1 MVSPFSRRS
10 IIYPDFS
17 NRMKAISLTQQLAL
31 ALCLV
36 TQSQAFISEPET
48 IVYGR
53 IINRSGAVDQL
64 VTEGDLSWKLKKPDG
79 TELLLTTSVAPLNG
93 GNFSYAISIPHQAL
107 SLGQE
112 TIATV
117 VGLGVAS
124 STQQLSTITYNGQP
138 ATVMSPGS
146 AQFAVL
152 QAQRGSAIRLDLE
165 VNVPQLD
172 SDHDGIPDWWELA
185 HGLDRQ
191 AAGDALLDPDGDGR
205 NNLAEYLANTDPTL
219 DSRAPKLLTTEVVAY
234 SQSTSVVLLETAD
247 LDSTAT
253 QLTYT
258 VTSVPASGALY
269 LRNAHATPVSPDQM
283 LHAGSTFT
291 QNDVNGG
298 RLVYI
303 LNEGN
308 EAANFSVRVAD
319 ESPAHA
325 VAEGTVRILVYDP
338 VPNAAP
344 TTPREALSLAAFRA
358 AALESSPII
367 ADLSSQS
374 GPHTLTAASG
384 SLTPTAYTTS
394 YVPAFGEDRSHQLFG
409 GAGKDTL
416 TGGMKG
422 DVISGGPGD
431 DQLSGKGGADRFVYS
446 SATDGND
453 TILDF
458 TPLDGDKIDI
468 AALLVGSSRLLT
480 DYIKITRSG
489 ADALL
494 GIKFNGS
501 ATGYNDMVIRLAGS
515 PVVQA
520 DIRFLVDS
528 GNLITGPIGLPAQ
541 VNILATIPRASE
553 NGAAP
558 GRFTVSR
565 GRVEVDALT
574 VALQISGSATNGVD
588 YALLQPSVVIP
599 AGESS
604 VGLEITPYTDAI
616 TELDETV
623 QVSVVAQTG
632 YDVGSNAS
640 AQVVIDDL
648 KPQITIEPLNSLAE
662 INTQVPGSFLLART
676 GVLDRSVL
684 VRLIIGG
691 NATNGTDYNRIDS
704 FFNLAANQ
712 TSGVIQIVPK
722 PTASLSRGA
731 ESVTVTVK
739 PDTTYRVGNPSV
751 AEVVIVPEELS
762 LATWRGNFFG
772 GNNQTLDNFAKSD
785 PDGQG
790 LSMLV
795 RYGFGLNP
803 TNPRLGADDF
813 LPRPEMRNGHLA
825 LCFRRSPAA
834 RDVQYQVEVSDD
846 MKTWHTSTGEVE
858 DISLL
863 EPVIDPTSVVYRS
876 VDGVDQKPSRYMRVR
891 LVRTQP

>member
-1 MVSPFSRRS
+1 MQRATFK
-10 IIYPDFS
+10 ILI
-17 NRMKAISLTQQLAL
+17 RMKPRNLVQYFALTCCVATPAL
-31 ALCLV
+31 AY
-36 TQSQAFISEPET
+36 ISEPDT
-48 IVYGR
+48 TVYGR
-53 IINRSGAVDQL
+53 IVNRSGAVDQVL
-64 VTEGDLSWKLKKPDG
+64 TEGTLTWKLKKPDG
-79 TELLLTTSVAPLNG
+79 TELLLNGSVGPLSG
-93 GNFSYAISIPHQAL
+93 GAYSYTMSIPHQAL
-107 SLGQE
+107 SLGQQ

-117 VGLGVAS
+117 VGLGTGP
-124 STQQLSTITYNGQP
+124 STQQLSQITYNGQP
-138 ATVMSPGS
+138 AQVMAPGS
-146 AQFAVL
+146 AQFDVL
-152 QAQRGSAIRLDLE
+152 QAQRGSALRIDLE
-165 VNVPQLD
+165 VNIPQID
-172 SDHDGIPDWWELA
+172 TDHDGIPDWWEMA
-185 HGLDRQ
+185 NGLDKQ
-191 AAGDALLDPDGDGR
+191 SAADALQDADGDGR
-205 NNLAEYLANTDPTL
+205 NNLAEYLANTDPTQ

-247 LDSTAT
+247 LDSTAA

-258 VTSVPASGALY
+258 VTSAPASGALY

-283 LHAGSTFT
+283 LHDGSTFT

-303 LNEGN
+303 LDQGN
-308 EAANFSVRVAD
+308 EPASFSVRVAD

-325 VAEGTVRILVYDP
+325 VAEGSVRILIYEP
-338 VPNAAP
+338 VPTA
-344 TTPREALSLAAFRA
+344 TPSTAKEALSLAAFRA
-358 AALESSPII
+358 AAAESGPII
-367 ADLSSQS
+367 ADMSSQS
-374 GPHTLTAASG
+374 GPHTLAVASG
-384 SLTPTAYTTS
+384 ALTPAAYTTS
-394 YVPAFGEDRSHQLFG
+394 YVPAYGEDRSHHLFG

-416 TGGMKG
+416 VGGAKG
-422 DVISGGPGD
+422 DVINGGAGD
-431 DQLSGKGGADRFVYS
+431 DQLSGKGGADQFIYTS
-446 SATDGND
+446 NLDGND

-458 TPLDGDKIDI
+458 TPQDGDKIDI
-468 AALLVGSSRLLT
+468 AALLNGPSKLIT
-480 DYIKITRSG
+480 DYIRITRSG

-494 GIKFNGS
+494 GINFNGTS
-501 ATGYNDMVIRLAGS
+501 SGYNEMVIRLAGS

-541 VNILATIPRASE
+541 VNILAAIPRASE
-553 NGAAP
+553 NGGVA

-565 GRVEVDALT
+565 GRVEMDALT
-574 VALQISGSATNGVD
+574 VALPISGSATNGVA

-599 AGESS
+599 AGAAS
-604 VGLEITPYTDAI
+604 VDLDITPYTDAI

-632 YDVGSNAS
+632 YDVGSNS
-640 AQVVIDDL
+640 TAQVVIDDL

-722 PTASLSRGA
+722 ATATLSRGA
-731 ESVTVTVK
+731 ESVTIAVK
-739 PDTTYRVGNPSV
+739 PDTTYYVGNPAL

-790 LSMLV
+790 LPMLV

-803 TNPRLGADDF
+803 TNPRLGSDDL

-858 DISLL
+858 DISLS

-876 VDGVDQKPSRYMRVR
+876 VDSVEQKPSRYMRVR